1 MRKVIGALCLLTASI
16 CAEAG
21 TCEESFQAIGDAR
34 NGLLF
39 TGQVRLPGLRAASAL
54 GQLQQLALDGG
65 YEVGGELIR
74 GNAGELSFLQ
84 TSNHPAVV
92 VRATASD
99 VGQVSLAMKLA
110 AGQTVKEEAVR
121 TEFCSMLGK
130 LKTGPEGEAIASAAR
145 AKTHTDQFIDVKA
158 EKLSADVGGDVKKT
172 LAPVASIG
180 RFSKFLI
187 GTGPS
192 ATSKDY
198 EDAFAPIRAK
208 YIGRNYRIDG
218 QIYTVSQD
226 RITGE
231 MQLAYLVTK
240 TRGLLGIRQE
250 SSYNDLNFA
259 VTCVLAAD
267 QAKLFAT
274 LNDGNWIKLMGTV
287 TAIYPGSMKLADCR
301 QAP

>member
-1 MRKVIGALCLLTASI
+1 MRKVIGTLFLLTATV
-16 CAEAG
+16 CANAG
-21 TCEESFQAIGDAR
+21 TCEEGFQTIGDAR

-39 TGQVRLPGLRAASAL
+39 VAQVQLPGLRAESAL

-92 VRATASD
+92 VRATAGSD
-99 VGQVSLAMKLA
+99 GQISLSMKLA

-121 TEFCSMLGK
+121 TEFCSILGK
-130 LKTGPEGEAIASAAR
+130 LNPGREGEAIASAAR
-145 AKTHTDQFIDVKA
+145 AKTRTDQFIDVKA
-158 EKLSADVGGDVKKT
+158 ETLSADVGRDVKNT

-198 EDAFAPIRAK
+198 EDAFAPMRAK
-208 YIGRNYRIDG
+208 YVGKKYRIDG
-218 QIYTVSQD
+218 QIYTVSQN

-231 MQLAYLVTK
+231 MELAYLVTK

-287 TAIYPGSMKLADCR
+287 TAIQPGGMKLADCR
-301 QAP
+301 QAT